1 MKTVRSF
8 SQPCSVIWI
17 CKIIVFTAICYGADH
32 ISYVKATGLS
42 ESLRINGNDYF
53 IRELL
58 TQLEPVEL
66 KKAKERYYELQLTE
80 SIQLFD
86 YIS

>member
-1 MKTVRSF
+1 MKIVRSF
-8 SQPCSVIWI
+8 CQPCSVIWI
-17 CKIIVFTAICYGADH
+17 CKIIVFTAIRYGADH
-32 ISYVKATGLS
+32 ISYVKATRLS

-58 TQLEPVEL
+58 AQLEPVEL